1 MLTKNLKNELKY
13 FCDHLYDES
22 TDGYLQL
29 IKFESENI
37 NIVNTSNDNLR
48 EIVFQYINDKDTYI
62 SVNTTYIPKRVT
74 ENVRQFRA
82 LYIDIDLKDNELKN
96 STAYEIFILAN
107 EGKIPKPTMIVSS
120 GGGLHIYWR
129 IKNAPYGALS
139 TWQELEDYL
148 YFKLKHLGADIKAT
162 DCVRVLRLVSTIN
175 SRNNNICELMYLDKK
190 AEYSMY
196 ELREEF
202 LNWSN
207 RKKKKTYQLEF
218 QQTKTVDNKVITNS
232 FFNSY
237 SLHYQRAED
246 LVTLCKLRK
255 YKVTG
260 YRNMIIHCYAYWR
273 GLVVRDIERL
283 EREVHELNNSFT
295 EPLKE
300 TEIKAICK
308 CILKKV
314 DMFITYENELRVG
327 LRLRLPK
334 GSRDKPGYWYKNKT
348 LVEKLNI
355 TEEEQKELKT
365 IINEKEKYRRCA
377 TEKNAKNKERQKAK
391 RRNKIGLTSRE
402 QKKQD
407 LIRQIKELR
416 KKGLIQTDVAKK
428 LNKSIR
434 TIKQYWNL

>member
-1 MLTKNLKNELKY
+1 MIAKKLKNELKS
-13 FCDHLYDES
+13 FCNHLYDES

-29 IKFESENI
+29 VKLECQNI
-37 NIVNTSNDNLR
+37 NIVNTSSDNLR
-48 EIVFQYINDKDTYI
+48 KIVFQYINDKDTYI

-96 STAYEIFILAN
+96 STVYEIFILAN

-148 YFKLKHLGADIKAT
+148 YFQLKQFGADIKAT

-175 SRNNNICELMYLDKK
+175 SKNNNVCELIHIDNKM
-190 AEYSMY
+190 EYSMY

-207 RKKKKTYQLEF
+207 RKKKKSYQLEF
-218 QQTKTVDNKVITNS
+218 QQTKITDNKVIANS

-246 LVTLCKLRK
+246 LVILCKSRK

-260 YRNMIIHCYAYWR
+260 YRNMILHCYAYWR
-273 GLVVRDIERL
+273 GLVVREI
-283 EREVHELNNSFT
+283 EVHELNNSFT

-314 DMFITYENELRVG
+314 DMFITYENELRAG
-327 LRLRLPK
+327 LRPRLPK

-348 LVEKLNI
+348 LIEKLNI

-377 TEKNAKNKERQKAK
+377 TEKKEKQKAK
-391 RRNKIGLTSRE
+391 RRNKDGLTP
-402 QKKQD
+402 KQQE
-407 LIRQIKELR
+407 LKELKIKVLELKEEGLSNR
-416 KKGLIQTDVAKK
+416 KIAKK
-428 LNKSIR
+428 FNLSEGTIR
-434 TIKQYWNL
+434 NILKK

>member
-1 MLTKNLKNELKY
+1 MIAKKLKNELKS
-13 FCDHLYDES
+13 FCNHLYDES

-29 IKFESENI
+29 VKLECQNI
-37 NIVNTSNDNLR
+37 NIVNTSSDNLR
-48 EIVFQYINDKDTYI
+48 KIVFQYINDKDTYI

-96 STAYEIFILAN
+96 STVYEIFILAN

-148 YFKLKHLGADIKAT
+148 YFQLKQFGADIKAT

-175 SRNNNICELMYLDKK
+175 SKNNNVCELIHIDNKM
-190 AEYSMY
+190 EYSMY

-207 RKKKKTYQLEF
+207 RKKKKSYQLEF
-218 QQTKTVDNKVITNS
+218 QQTKITDNKVIANS

-246 LVTLCKLRK
+246 LVILCKSRK

-260 YRNMIIHCYAYWR
+260 YRNMILHCYAYWR

-283 EREVHELNNSFT
+283 EIEVHELNNSFT

-314 DMFITYENELRVG
+314 DMFITYENELRAG
-327 LRLRLPK
+327 LRPRLPK

-348 LVEKLNI
+348 LIEKLNI

-377 TEKNAKNKERQKAK
+377 TEKKEKQKAK
-391 RRNKIGLTSRE
+391 RRNKDGLTP
-402 QKKQD
+402 KQQE
-407 LIRQIKELR
+407 LKELKIKVLELKEEGLSNR
-416 KKGLIQTDVAKK
+416 KIAKK
-428 LNKSIR
+428 FNLSEGTIR
-434 TIKQYWNL
+434 NILKK

>member
-1 MLTKNLKNELKY
+1 
-13 FCDHLYDES
+13 
-22 TDGYLQL
+22 
-29 IKFESENI
+29 
-37 NIVNTSNDNLR
+37 
-48 EIVFQYINDKDTYI
+48 
-62 SVNTTYIPKRVT
+62 
-74 ENVRQFRA
+74 
-82 LYIDIDLKDNELKN
+82 
-96 STAYEIFILAN
+96 
-107 EGKIPKPTMIVSS
+107 
-120 GGGLHIYWR
+120 
-129 IKNAPYGALS
+129 
-139 TWQELEDYL
+139 
-148 YFKLKHLGADIKAT
+148 
-162 DCVRVLRLVSTIN
+162 
-175 SRNNNICELMYLDKK
+175 
-190 AEYSMY
+190 MY

-314 DMFITYENELRVG
+314 DMFITYENKLRAG
-327 LRLRLPK
+327 LRQRLPK

-348 LVEKLNI
+348 LIEKLNI
-355 TEEEQKELKT
+355 TREEQKELKT
-365 IINEKEKYRRCA
+365 IIDEKEKYRRCA
-377 TEKNAKNKERQKAK
+377 TEKKEKQKAK
-391 RRNKIGLTSRE
+391 RRNEEGLTSRE
-402 QKKQD
+402 QQKQD
-407 LIRQIKELR
+407 LIKVIQSLKIQGLSQSKVAKELN
-416 KKGLIQTDVAKK
+416 KGIA
-428 LNKSIR
+428 
-434 TIKQYWNL
+434 TIKRYWNH

>member
-1 MLTKNLKNELKY
+1 MLAKNLKNELKY

-48 EIVFQYINDKDTYI
+48 EIVFQYINDKDTYV

-129 IKNAPYGALS
+129 IKNAPYGALN

-148 YFKLKHLGADIKAT
+148 YFNLKHLGADIKAT

-175 SRNNNICELMYLDKK
+175 SKNNNMCELLYLDKK
-190 AEYSMY
+190 TEYSMY

-207 RKKKKTYQLEF
+207 RKKKKSYQLEF
-218 QQTKTVDNKVITNS
+218 QQTKVTENKVITNS

-246 LVTLCKLRK
+246 LVILCKLRK
-255 YKVTG
+255 FKVTG

-283 EREVHELNNSFT
+283 ETEVHELNNSFT

-300 TEIKAICK
+300 SEIKAVCK

-314 DMFITYENELRVG
+314 DMFITYENELRAG
-327 LRLRLPK
+327 LKPRLPS

-348 LVEKLNI
+348 LIEKLDI
-355 TEEEQKELKT
+355 TEDEQKELKT
-365 IINEKEKYRRCA
+365 IINGKEKYRRCA
-377 TEKNAKNKERQKAK
+377 TEKKEKQKAK
-391 RRNKIGLTSRE
+391 RRNEEGLTSRE
-402 QKKQD
+402 QQKQD
-407 LIRQIKELR
+407 LIKVIQSLKIQ
-416 KKGLIQTDVAKK
+416 GLSQSKVAKD
-428 LNKSIR
+428 LNKGIA
-434 TIKQYWNL
+434 TIKRYWNH